1 MGIFTIA
8 INTKIKY
15 NYNQVWWAVLYEII
29 IFSIFVYLCCDT
41 RNDGNCTVGQFAI
54 CQR

>member
-1 MGIFTIA
+1 MGIFNIA

-29 IFSIFVYLCCDT
+29 IFSIFVYLCCDP
-41 RNDGNCTVGQFAI
+41 RNDGKCTVGQFAI
-54 CQR
+54 SQR